1 MRSLILALALILGTG
16 ASVSA
21 QSSEIEAT
29 ISNQITAFKAD
40 DFAQAFTFA
49 SPTIQQLFQTPENF
63 GRMVSQGYPMVWRP
77 ADVRYLEL
85 REISGELWQKVM
97 ITDADGAVHVLDY
110 RMQKSESGWKINGVQ
125 ILAQP
130 EANV

>member
-63 GRMVSQGYPMVWRP
+63 GRMVRQGYPMVWRP

>member
-1 MRSLILALALILGTG
+1 MRRLILALALIFGMGGIAT
-16 ASVSA
+16 A

-29 ISNQITAFKAD
+29 ISNQMDAFKAD

-49 SPTIQQLFQTPENF
+49 SPTIQSLFQTPENF

-110 RMQKSESGWKINGVQ
+110 RMQPSDNGWKINGVQ